1 MSIAFNKS
9 LLVSK
14 LLLLTAVAAIG
25 CHTVTQAQSKSRKA
39 NSPARVNKSKPSAAA
54 KSQASNSRV
63 FPDFAREYKVAF
75 PGKIKTYKLAFSD
88 YSSDAAEFVAGQTTL
103 RAQVLNYS
111 RFAVEKGARKTP
123 AEIEEMLLRYAAE
136 LKIEQPRVVFDKI
149 AERRDFA
156 LLSGATKSKRQML
169 ETRIVL
175 YEGKFAQMML
185 TAIAPANLIES
196 GTVARFF
203 ESAERLTKP
212 DAYLPYSY
220 LKAEIAQQ
228 RLTIDNTEIGLPCSA
243 AVLERLLGKAD
254 RVWQGIKTVRVW
266 EARGITAHA
275 ESETD
280 QIISVRFFIKTDE
293 QVFGFTPWRAFNGEL
308 KLDGVSV
315 TPDLTTDEINRRK
328 TGAKFEL
335 DDEGDPIFWAIKSSR
350 YWTVLTRRENGRN
363 SATGTVHEISLEVV
377 D

>member
-1 MSIAFNKS
+1 MSNALNKL

-14 LLLLTAVAAIG
+14 VLLLMIAAAIG
-25 CHTVTQAQSKSRKA
+25 CQTFAQAQSKSRKA
-39 NSPARVNKSKPSAAA
+39 DSTARGKGSKPSAAV
-54 KSQASNSRV
+54 KSQPSSSRV

-111 RFAVEKGARKTP
+111 RFAVEKGAPKTP

-136 LKIEQPRVVFDKI
+136 LKIEQPRVVFDKS
-149 AERRDFA
+149 ASLGDFA
-156 LLSGATKSKRQML
+156 LLSGVTKSKRQTL

-175 YEGKFAQMML
+175 YEGKFAQLML
-185 TAIAPANLIES
+185 TAIAPANLINT

-203 ESAERLTKP
+203 ESIERLSKP

-220 LKAEIAQQ
+220 LKAEIARE
-228 RLTIDNTEIGLPCSA
+228 RLTIDGTEIALPCAA

-280 QIISVRFFIKTDE
+280 QIKSVRFFIKTDE
-293 QVFGFTPWRAFNGEL
+293 QVFGFAPWRRFNGEL
-308 KLDGVSV
+308 KLDGVV
-315 TPDLTTDEINRRK
+315 ITPNSTTDEINRRK

-335 DDEGDPIFWAIKSSR
+335 DDDGDPIFWAIKYSR
-350 YWTVLTRRENGRN
+350 YWTVMTR
-363 SATGTVHEISLEVV
+363 H
-377 D
+377 